1 MTRAR
6 VASGTARSFVL
17 LLGSA
22 LTTLAPAV
30 LVTAGACGADPEAP
44 APDGTDGGDGEASSI
59 TMTGEGGVARPL
71 GPAVECTIGA
81 AIEDEPNDTPS
92 TANVFTELGFCGVLE
107 TGTDVDYFAFDT
119 PTGKKLS
126 VFQGVI
132 TGKVEFELML
142 NGATFG
148 PTETDKFGAGRYIGK
163 AFTTAGKP
171 AAYRIRV
178 QFD

>member
-6 VASGTARSFVL
+6 LASGTARSFVL
-17 LLGSA
+17 LLVATFVPAA
-22 LTTLAPAV
+22 LV
-30 LVTAGACGADPEAP
+30 MAGGCGADPEAP
-44 APDGTDGGDGEASSI
+44 APELTDGGDAEASSSM
-59 TMTGEGGVARPL
+59 TMTGEAGAARPL

-81 AIEDEPNDTPS
+81 AIEEEPNDTPV
-92 TANVFTELGFCGVLE
+92 TANAFTELSFCGVLE
-107 TGTDVDYFAFDT
+107 TGTDVDYFTFAT
-119 PTGKKLS
+119 PTGKKLT

-148 PTETDKFGAGRYIGK
+148 PTETDKFGAGTYTGK
-163 AFTTAGKP
+163 AFTTSGKP

>member
-6 VASGTARSFVL
+6 LASAGRNVGA
-17 LLGSA
+17 A
-22 LTTLAPAV
+22 LFAAA
-30 LVTAGACGADPEAP
+30 LVMSGACSADPETP
-44 APDGTDGGDGEASSI
+44 ATDPADGGDAEASPSTTKDAGAAPPI
-59 TMTGEGGVARPL
+59 

-81 AIEDEPNDTPS
+81 AIEAEPNDTPA
-92 TANVFTELGFCGVLE
+92 TANAFTELSFCGVLE
-107 TGTDVDYFAFDT
+107 TGTDVDYFTFDT
-119 PTGKKLS
+119 PAGKKLS

-132 TGKVEFELML
+132 TGKVEFELTL

-148 PTETDKFGAGRYIGK
+148 PTETDKFGAGTYVGR
-163 AFTTAGKP
+163 AFTKAGKP